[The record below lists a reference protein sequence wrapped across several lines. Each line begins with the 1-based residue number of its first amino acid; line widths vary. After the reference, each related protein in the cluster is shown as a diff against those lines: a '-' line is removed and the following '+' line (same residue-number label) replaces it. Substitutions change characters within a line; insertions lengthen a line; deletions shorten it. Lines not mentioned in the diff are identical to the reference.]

1 MKLTNQE
8 RIRRTER
15 SYCPM
20 CKGRA
25 NLPIIKKIY
34 QSGREHFSIEYIDC
48 PLCQDGFKKG
58 WFADMRKGD

>member
-1 MKLTNQE
+1 
-8 RIRRTER
+8 
-15 SYCPM
+15 M

-48 PLCQDGFKKG
+48 PLCQNGFKKG